1 MDSGDQ
7 VVVGVNKFRDDE
19 VSTPPT
25 HRIDPEGERR
35 QIEGVRRVRAERSAE
50 AWDAAMD
57 ELERIAR
64 ADGNLMPA
72 IVEAVRAYATVG
84 EISDRLRVA
93 WGEHRELITV

>member
-1 MDSGDQ
+1 M
-7 VVVGVNKFRDDE
+7 VGVNRFRDDE

-25 HRIDPEGERR
+25 QRIDPDGERR
-35 QIEGVRRVRAERSAE
+35 QVERVRRVRAERSAE
-50 AWDAAMD
+50 AWTAAMD

-72 IVEAVRAYATVG
+72 ILDAVRAYATVG